1 MVQSERNTIFKT
13 EESYRN
19 VNQNLELKEEM
30 HTFAKQEIN
39 INELTRNLM
48 IPEEF
53 KDMRPYEPE
62 ELAAA
67 YDELLADPTFRAVV
81 GMVMPQI
88 PAEALA
94 PMMHGCKTI
103 LEFQYTFIRPL
114 LDGVIKK
121 CTTGLTNDFG
131 SLDLCKEKEN
141 YTYISNHRDIVL
153 DSGLLDMVLFVE
165 KGLNTV
171 EIAIGDNLLIYPWIK
186 TLVRLN
192 RSFIVTRKGGIREI
206 LQSSMRLSAYM
217 HYVIAEKRAPIW
229 IAQREGRSKDST
241 DHTQESLL
249 KMFAMGG
256 EGTPAQRLMS
266 LNLAPLSISYEYDPC
281 DWLKAMEFQLKR
293 DNPEYKKSQADDLT
307 NMKTGIF
314 GYKGRVHYQAA
325 ECMNDF
331 IAALPADMPK
341 NEFFATV
348 AQEIDR
354 RIYTNYRLYPGN
366 FVAIDLL
373 QGGNAYADRYTAEE
387 RATFETYL
395 AGQLKKIEMPGKDEE
410 FLRTKILEMYANPA
424 LNQMKSMS

>member
-1 MVQSERNTIFKT
+1 
-13 EESYRN
+13 
-19 VNQNLELKEEM
+19 
-30 HTFAKQEIN
+30 
-39 INELTRNLM
+39 M

-53 KDMRPYEPE
+53 KDMRPFEPD
-62 ELAAA
+62 ELPAA
-67 YDELLADPTFRAVV
+67 YDSLLADPTFRAVV

-88 PAEALA
+88 PADMLA
-94 PMMHGCKTI
+94 PMMHSCKTI

-121 CTTGLTNDFG
+121 CTTGLTSDFSTLG
-131 SLDLCKEKEN
+131 LSKEKEN

-153 DSGLLDMVLFVE
+153 DSGLLDMVLFAQM
-165 KGLNTV
+165 GLNTV

-192 RSFIVTRKGGIREI
+192 RSFIVTRKGGIREM
-206 LQSSMRLSAYM
+206 LQSSIRLSSYM
-217 HYVIAEKRAPIW
+217 HYVIGEKKAPVW

-256 EGTPAQRLMS
+256 EGSPAERLIG
-266 LNLAPLSISYEYDPC
+266 LNLAPLAISYEYDPC
-281 DWLKAMEFQLKR
+281 DWLKAMEFQMKR
-293 DNPEYKKSQADDLT
+293 DNPEHKKSQADDLM

-331 IAALPADMPK
+331 IATLPADMSK
-341 NEFFATV
+341 NDFYTAI

-354 RIYTNYRLYPGN
+354 RIYANYLLYPGN
-366 FVAIDLL
+366 YVAIDLL
-373 QGGNAYADRYTAEE
+373 QGSDTYADRYTADE
-387 RATFETYL
+387 RTTFEKYL
-395 AGQLKKIEMPGKDEE
+395 AGQLQKIEMPGKDEA
-410 FLRTKILEMYANPA
+410 FLRTKMLEMYANPA
-424 LNQMKSMS
+424 LNKLRIDKPTEQQEQ

>member
-1 MVQSERNTIFKT
+1 
-13 EESYRN
+13 
-19 VNQNLELKEEM
+19 
-30 HTFAKQEIN
+30 
-39 INELTRNLM
+39 M

-53 KDMRPYEPE
+53 KDMRPFEPE
-62 ELAAA
+62 ELPAA
-67 YDELLADPTFRAVV
+67 YDSLLADPTFRAVV

-88 PAEALA
+88 PADMLG
-94 PMMHGCKTI
+94 PMMHNCRTI

-121 CTTGLTNDFG
+121 CTTGLTAD
-131 SLDLCKEKEN
+131 LDTLGLSKEKEN

-153 DSGLLDMVLFVE
+153 DSGLLDMVLFTQM
-165 KGLNTV
+165 GLNTV

-192 RSFIVTRKGGIREI
+192 RSFIVTRKGGIREM
-206 LQSSMRLSAYM
+206 LQSSIRLSSYM
-217 HYVIAEKRAPIW
+217 HYVINEKKAPVW

-256 EGTPAQRLMS
+256 EGTPAERLMS
-266 LNLAPLSISYEYDPC
+266 LNLDPLAISYEYDPC

-293 DNPEYKKSQADDLT
+293 DNPEHKKSQADDLM

-314 GYKGRVHYQAA
+314 GYKGRVHYQSA

-341 NEFFATV
+341 NDFFAAI
-348 AQEIDR
+348 AQEIDH
-354 RIYTNYRLYPGN
+354 RIYSNYRLYPGN

-373 QGGNAYADRYTAEE
+373 QGGNTYADRYTTEE
-387 RATFETYL
+387 RAIFEKYL
-395 AGQLKKIEMPGKDEE
+395 AGQLQKIEMPDKDEV

-424 LNQMKSMS
+424 LNQLNSLPPAPPKEG

>member
-1 MVQSERNTIFKT
+1 
-13 EESYRN
+13 
-19 VNQNLELKEEM
+19 
-30 HTFAKQEIN
+30 
-39 INELTRNLM
+39 M

-53 KDMRPYEPE
+53 KDMRPFEPE
-62 ELAAA
+62 ELPAA
-67 YDELLADPTFRAVV
+67 YDSLLADPMFRAVV

-88 PAEALA
+88 PAEALG

-114 LDGVIKK
+114 MEGVIKK
-121 CTTGLTNDFG
+121 CTAGLTQDFAQLEL
-131 SLDLCKEKEN
+131 SKEKEN

-153 DSGLLDMVLFVE
+153 DSGLLDMVLFTQM
-165 KGLNTV
+165 GLNTA

-192 RSFIVTRKGGIREI
+192 RSFVVTRKGGIREM
-206 LQSSMRLSAYM
+206 LQSSIRLSSYM
-217 HYVIAEKRAPIW
+217 HYVIGEKKAPVW

-256 EGTPAQRLMS
+256 EGTPAERLIG
-266 LNLAPLSISYEYDPC
+266 LNLAPLAISYEYDPC
-281 DWLKAMEFQLKR
+281 DWLKALEFQLKR
-293 DNPEYKKSQADDLT
+293 DNPDHKKSQEDDLA

-341 NEFFATV
+341 NDFYATI
-348 AQEIDR
+348 AAEIDR
-354 RIYTNYRLYPGN
+354 RIYSNYLLYPGN
-366 FVAIDLL
+366 FVAVDLL
-373 QGGNAYADRYTAEE
+373 QGGNTYADRYTAEE
-387 RATFETYL
+387 RAAFEQYIN
-395 AGQLKKIEMPGKDEE
+395 GQLQKIQLPNKDEDY
-410 FLRTKILEMYANPA
+410 LRTKMLEMYANPA
-424 LNQMKSMS
+424 LNQMSVVKG

>member
-1 MVQSERNTIFKT
+1 
-13 EESYRN
+13 
-19 VNQNLELKEEM
+19 
-30 HTFAKQEIN
+30 
-39 INELTRNLM
+39 M

-192 RSFIVTRKGGIREI
+192 RSFIVTRKGGMREI

-256 EGTPAQRLMS
+256 EGTPAQRLIS

-314 GYKGRVHYQAA
+314 GYKGRVHYQVA

-366 FVAIDLL
+366 FAAIDLL

>member
-1 MVQSERNTIFKT
+1 
-13 EESYRN
+13 
-19 VNQNLELKEEM
+19 
-30 HTFAKQEIN
+30 
-39 INELTRNLM
+39 M

-81 GMVMPQI
+81 AMVMPQI
-88 PAEALA
+88 PADALA

-314 GYKGRVHYQAA
+314 GYKGRVHYQVA

-331 IAALPADMPK
+331 IGALPADMPK
-341 NEFFATV
+341 NDFFATV

>member
-1 MVQSERNTIFKT
+1 
-13 EESYRN
+13 
-19 VNQNLELKEEM
+19 
-30 HTFAKQEIN
+30 
-39 INELTRNLM
+39 M

-121 CTTGLTNDFG
+121 CTTGLTNDFS

-249 KMFAMGG
+249 KMFTMGG
-256 EGTPAQRLMS
+256 EGTPAQRLIS

-281 DWLKAMEFQLKR
+281 DWLKAMEFQFKR

-341 NEFFATV
+341 NDFFATV

>member
-1 MVQSERNTIFKT
+1 
-13 EESYRN
+13 
-19 VNQNLELKEEM
+19 
-30 HTFAKQEIN
+30 
-39 INELTRNLM
+39 M

-53 KDMRPYEPE
+53 KDMRPFEPE
-62 ELAAA
+62 ELPAA
-67 YDELLADPTFRAVV
+67 YDSLLADPMFRAVV

-88 PAEALA
+88 PAEALG
-94 PMMHGCKTI
+94 PMMHGCKSI

-114 LDGVIKK
+114 LEGVIKK
-121 CTTGLTNDFG
+121 CTTGLTGDFSTLG
-131 SLDLCKEKEN
+131 LSKEKEN

-153 DSGLLDMVLFVE
+153 DSGLLDMVLFAQM
-165 KGLNTV
+165 GLNTV

-192 RSFIVTRKGGIREI
+192 RSFIVTRKGGIREM
-206 LQSSMRLSAYM
+206 LQSSIRLSSYM
-217 HYVIAEKRAPIW
+217 HYVIGEKKAPVW

-256 EGTPAQRLMS
+256 EGTPAERLIG
-266 LNLAPLSISYEYDPC
+266 LNLAPLAISYEYDPC
-281 DWLKAMEFQLKR
+281 DWLKAMEFQMKR
-293 DNPEYKKSQADDLT
+293 DNPDHKKSQSDDLT

-314 GYKGRVHYQAA
+314 GYKGRVHFQTD

-331 IAALPADMPK
+331 IAALPADMSK
-341 NEFFATV
+341 NEFYAAI

-354 RIYTNYRLYPGN
+354 RIYANYRLYPGN

-373 QGGNAYADRYTAEE
+373 QGGDAYADRYTAEE
-387 RATFETYL
+387 RATFEQYL
-395 AGQLKKIEMPGKDEE
+395 AGQLQKIEMPGKDEA

-424 LNQMKSMS
+424 LNQLNIKS

>member
-1 MVQSERNTIFKT
+1 
-13 EESYRN
+13 
-19 VNQNLELKEEM
+19 
-30 HTFAKQEIN
+30 
-39 INELTRNLM
+39 M

-53 KDMRPYEPE
+53 KDMRPFEPE
-62 ELAAA
+62 ELPAA
-67 YDELLADPTFRAVV
+67 YDSLLADPMFRAVV

-88 PAEALA
+88 PAEALG

-114 LDGVIKK
+114 MEGVIKK
-121 CTTGLTNDFG
+121 CTTGLTQDFAQLG
-131 SLDLCKEKEN
+131 LSKEKEN

-153 DSGLLDMVLFVE
+153 DSGLLDMVLFTQM
-165 KGLNTV
+165 GLNTA

-192 RSFIVTRKGGIREI
+192 RSFVVTRKGGIREM
-206 LQSSMRLSAYM
+206 LQSSIRLSSYM
-217 HYVIAEKRAPIW
+217 HYVIGEKKAPVW

-256 EGTPAQRLMS
+256 EGTPAERLIG
-266 LNLAPLSISYEYDPC
+266 LNLAPLAISYEYDPC
-281 DWLKAMEFQLKR
+281 DWLKALEFQLKR
-293 DNPEYKKSQADDLT
+293 DNPDHKKSQEDDLA

-341 NEFFATV
+341 NDFYATI
-348 AQEIDR
+348 AAEIDR
-354 RIYTNYRLYPGN
+354 RIYSNYLLYPGN
-366 FVAIDLL
+366 FVAVDLL
-373 QGGNAYADRYTAEE
+373 QGGNTYADRYTAEE
-387 RATFETYL
+387 RAAFEQYIN
-395 AGQLKKIEMPGKDEE
+395 GQLQKIQLPNKDEDY
-410 FLRTKILEMYANPA
+410 LRTKMLEMYANPA
-424 LNQMKSMS
+424 LNQMSVAKG

>member
-1 MVQSERNTIFKT
+1 
-13 EESYRN
+13 
-19 VNQNLELKEEM
+19 
-30 HTFAKQEIN
+30 
-39 INELTRNLM
+39 M

-53 KDMRPYEPE
+53 KDMRPFEPE
-62 ELAAA
+62 ELPAA
-67 YDELLADPTFRAVV
+67 YDSLLADPTFRAVV

-88 PAEALA
+88 PADMLG

-103 LEFQYTFIRPL
+103 LEFQHTFIRPL
-114 LDGVIKK
+114 LEGAVKK
-121 CTTGLTNDFG
+121 CTTQLTNNLN
-131 SLDLCKEKEN
+131 SLNLSQENQN

-153 DSGLLDMVLFVE
+153 DSGLLDLILYAD
-165 KGLNTV
+165 KGFNTV

-192 RSFIVTRKGGIREI
+192 RSFIVTRKGGIREM
-206 LQSSMRLSAYM
+206 LQSSIRLSSYM
-217 HYVIAEKRAPIW
+217 HYVINEKKAPVW

-256 EGTPAQRLMS
+256 EGTPAERLMS
-266 LNLAPLSISYEYDPC
+266 LNLAPLAISYEYDPC
-281 DWLKAMEFQLKR
+281 DWLKALEFQMKR
-293 DNPEYKKSQADDLT
+293 DNPEHKKSQNDDLI

-314 GYKGRVHYQAA
+314 GYKGRVHFQSA
-325 ECMNDF
+325 ECMNEF

-341 NEFFATV
+341 NDFYAAI

-354 RIYTNYRLYPGN
+354 RIYSNYQLYPGN

-373 QGGNAYADRYTAEE
+373 QGGNTYADRYTVEE
-387 RATFETYL
+387 RVIFEQYL
-395 AGQLKKIEMPGKDEE
+395 AGQLQKIELPNKDET

-424 LNQMKSMS
+424 LNQLKTIG

>member
-1 MVQSERNTIFKT
+1 
-13 EESYRN
+13 
-19 VNQNLELKEEM
+19 
-30 HTFAKQEIN
+30 
-39 INELTRNLM
+39 M

-53 KDMRPYEPE
+53 KDMRPFEPE
-62 ELAAA
+62 ELPAA
-67 YDELLADPTFRAVV
+67 YDSLLADPMFRTVV

-88 PAEALA
+88 PAEALG
-94 PMMHGCKTI
+94 PIMHGCKTT

-114 LDGVIKK
+114 LDGIIKK
-121 CTTGLTNDFG
+121 CTTGLTHN
-131 SLDLCKEKEN
+131 LDALALSKEKEN

-153 DSGLLDMVLFVE
+153 DSGLLDMILYAQM
-165 KGLNTV
+165 GLNTA

-192 RSFIVTRKGGIREI
+192 RSFIVIRKGGIREM
-206 LQSSMRLSAYM
+206 LQSSIRLSSYM
-217 HYVIAEKRAPIW
+217 HYVIGEKKAPVW

-256 EGTPAQRLMS
+256 EGSLAERLIG
-266 LNLAPLSISYEYDPC
+266 LNLAPLAISYEYDPC
-281 DWLKAMEFQLKR
+281 DWLKAMEFQMKR
-293 DNPEYKKSQADDLT
+293 DNPEHKKSQADDLM
-307 NMKTGIF
+307 NMKTGIY

-341 NEFFATV
+341 NDFYGTIAK
-348 AQEIDR
+348 EIDR
-354 RIYTNYRLYPGN
+354 RIYINYQLYPGN

-387 RATFETYL
+387 RATFEQYL
-395 AGQLKKIEMPGKDEE
+395 AGQLQKIEMPGKDEA
-410 FLRTKILEMYANPA
+410 FLRAKILEMYANPA
-424 LNQMKSMS
+424 LNQLAALSQEQ

>member
-1 MVQSERNTIFKT
+1 
-13 EESYRN
+13 
-19 VNQNLELKEEM
+19 
-30 HTFAKQEIN
+30 
-39 INELTRNLM
+39 M

-53 KDMRPYEPE
+53 KDMRPFEPE
-62 ELAAA
+62 ELPAA
-67 YDELLADPTFRAVV
+67 YDSLLADPMFRAVV

-88 PAEALA
+88 PAEALG
-94 PMMHGCKTI
+94 PMMHGCKSI

-114 LDGVIKK
+114 MEGVIKK
-121 CTTGLTNDFG
+121 CTTGLTNDLARLG
-131 SLDLCKEKEN
+131 LSKEKEN

-153 DSGLLDMVLFVE
+153 DSGLLDMVLFAQM
-165 KGLNTV
+165 GLNTV

-192 RSFIVTRKGGIREI
+192 RSFVVTRKGGIREM
-206 LQSSMRLSAYM
+206 LQSSIRLSSYM
-217 HYVIAEKRAPIW
+217 HYVIGEKKAPVW

-256 EGTPAQRLMS
+256 EGTPAERLIS
-266 LNLAPLSISYEYDPC
+266 LNLAPLAISYEYDPC
-281 DWLKAMEFQLKR
+281 DWLKALEFQMKR
-293 DNPEYKKSQADDLT
+293 DNPEHKKSQADDLM

-341 NEFFATV
+341 NDFYAAI

-354 RIYTNYRLYPGN
+354 RIYSNYQLYPGN
-366 FVAIDLL
+366 YVAIDLL
-373 QGGNAYADRYTAEE
+373 QGGNTYADHYTAEE
-387 RATFETYL
+387 RATFEQYL
-395 AGQLKKIEMPGKDEE
+395 AGQLQKIEMPGKDEV

-424 LNQMKSMS
+424 INQLKIEN

>member
-1 MVQSERNTIFKT
+1 
-13 EESYRN
+13 
-19 VNQNLELKEEM
+19 
-30 HTFAKQEIN
+30 
-39 INELTRNLM
+39 M

-53 KDMRPYEPE
+53 KDMRPFEPE
-62 ELAAA
+62 ELPAA
-67 YDELLADPTFRAVV
+67 YDSLLADPTFRAVV

-88 PAEALA
+88 PADMLG

-103 LEFQYTFIRPL
+103 LEFQHTFIRPL
-114 LDGVIKK
+114 LEGVIKK
-121 CTTGLTNDFG
+121 CATQLTNDLS
-131 SLDLCKEKEN
+131 SLNLDQENQN

-153 DSGLLDMVLFVE
+153 DSGLLDLILYAD
-165 KGLNTV
+165 KGFNTV

-192 RSFIVTRKGGIREI
+192 RSFIVTRKGGIREM
-206 LQSSMRLSAYM
+206 LQSSIRLSSYM
-217 HYVIAEKRAPIW
+217 HYVINEKKAPVW

-256 EGTPAQRLMS
+256 EGTPAERLMS
-266 LNLAPLSISYEYDPC
+266 LNLAPLAISYEYDPC
-281 DWLKAMEFQLKR
+281 DWLKAMEFQMKR
-293 DNPEYKKSQADDLT
+293 DNPEHKKSQNDDLI

-314 GYKGRVHYQAA
+314 GYKGRVHFQSA
-325 ECMNDF
+325 ECMNEF

-341 NEFFATV
+341 NDFYATI

-354 RIYTNYRLYPGN
+354 RIYSNYQLYPGN

-373 QGGNAYADRYTAEE
+373 QGGNTYADRYTVEE
-387 RATFETYL
+387 RVIFEQYL
-395 AGQLKKIEMPGKDEE
+395 AGQLQKIELPNKDET

-424 LNQMKSMS
+424 LNQLKTIG